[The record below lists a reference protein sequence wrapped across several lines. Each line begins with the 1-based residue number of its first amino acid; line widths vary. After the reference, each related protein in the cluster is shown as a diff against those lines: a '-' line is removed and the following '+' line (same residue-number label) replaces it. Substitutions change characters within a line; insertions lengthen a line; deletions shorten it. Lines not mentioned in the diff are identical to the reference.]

1 MLKKKVEK
9 KRRPLSCFFCQEK
22 TLPDYKNPQILRRFM
37 TERGK
42 ILSASKT
49 GVCAKHQRKL
59 AEQIKRARHLSL
71 LPFVS
76 RL

>member
-1 MLKKKVEK
+1 MLKKKVK
-9 KRRPLSCFFCQEK
+9 KERKPLYCFFCQEK
-22 TLPDYKNPQILRRFM
+22 ILPDYKSPQILRRFI

-49 GVCAKHQRKL
+49 GVCGKHQRIL
-59 AEQIKRARHLSL
+59 AIAVKRARHLSL